1 MQRILKLILPLAGK
15 WVLWM
20 NVFLGIFAGLCNFL
34 FINQVTRVISLIT
47 AGNYTAVSQKYIII
61 FFVIILLFIWTR
73 RTLSLAIVR
82 LSQQLFWSLRKQI
95 LSLVLNAN
103 NQQLADRKDKIYAA
117 VVNDVNILTQASL
130 TIIDFFTSLMLAV
143 SCLLYML
150 SISWVLFLI
159 TLGTATVGIAAYRFS
174 SRKNLQE
181 FESARNLENRFLKS
195 FNTVLDGFK
204 EIYMEPAKGKAI
216 YDQQIIGI
224 AEQAYK
230 NNIKAFTGF
239 INNQIVGRVLFYILI
254 SVILLYFSVTLHIR
268 TANVVSFIFTLLYLL
283 GAIELIMALLPG
295 IVRARVAADRLM
307 NLKQELENARFNNPM
322 PAKYILKSEFVQIA
336 VKDLEFYYGED
347 EGAFRIGPVSLT
359 AQKGEIIFIYGG
371 NGSGKTTFIHALLG
385 LCIPSAGDIR
395 LNGVLINNDNYPDY
409 RTIFS
414 VVFSDFYLFDEL
426 LGIAHPDMEK
436 WHYYLRLFELEGK
449 VQLANNS
456 FSTTA
461 LSTGQRKRLALIAAL
476 LEEKPV
482 LIIDEWAA
490 DQDPYFRRKFYTEIL
505 PILKKD
511 GTTVIAITHDDKY
524 FYCADKLYKMDGG
537 KLIAENMN
545 IHATSFIS

>member
-15 WVLWM
+15 WALWM

-34 FINQVTRVISLIT
+34 FINQVTRVIALIT
-47 AGNYTAVSQKYIII
+47 AGNYTAVSQKYLLI

-103 NQQLADRKDKIYAA
+103 NQQLANRKDKIYAA

-159 TLGTATVGIAAYRFS
+159 TLGTAALGIAAYRFS

-181 FESARNLENRFLKS
+181 FESARNLENGFLKS

-204 EIYMEPAKGKAI
+204 EIYMDPKKGKAI
-216 YDQQIIGI
+216 YEKQIMGI

-230 NNIKAFTGF
+230 NNITAFTGF

-254 SVILLYFSVTLHIR
+254 SVILLYFSVALHIR
-268 TANVVSFIFTLLYLL
+268 TANVVSFVFTLLYLL

-347 EGAFRIGPVSLT
+347 EGAFRIGPASLT
-359 AQKGEIIFIYGG
+359 AQKGEVIFIYGG
-371 NGSGKTTFIHALLG
+371 NGSGKTTFIHTLLG

-449 VQLANNS
+449 VQLSNNC

-537 KLIAENMN
+537 KLIAENVN
-545 IHATSFIS
+545 IHAASAIS